1 MEFTKLQEI
10 SSLIVDFAK
19 TNDQILAVGL
29 CGSRARGTARP
40 DSDIDLSILVKDKL
54 MFKNKEWIENFDFK
68 KIDEK
73 LDYFKDEIYGAV
85 WSRHVFLESNVEIEF
100 SFADQPWADIENLD
114 QGTYKVVSDGFKILY
129 DPSNILK
136 RLVEKVKNSKGLD

>member
-85 WSRHVFLESNVEIEF
+85 W
-100 SFADQPWADIENLD
+100 
-114 QGTYKVVSDGFKILY
+114 
-129 DPSNILK
+129 
-136 RLVEKVKNSKGLD
+136 